1 VAGRLSR
8 ETRLPIVGKI
18 SQLCVFIPAKESVHR
33 SESLE
38 IRGFRELA
46 RVLQSVW
53 HAQPAHHDLQRRMNM
68 TQSTPFASRAAAALS
83 AFALSLLLI
92 GGTVAT
98 PSAAQASS
106 AATYVG
112 VVA

>member
-1 VAGRLSR
+1 
-8 ETRLPIVGKI
+8 
-18 SQLCVFIPAKESVHR
+18 
-33 SESLE
+33 
-38 IRGFRELA
+38 
-46 RVLQSVW
+46 
-53 HAQPAHHDLQRRMNM
+53 M